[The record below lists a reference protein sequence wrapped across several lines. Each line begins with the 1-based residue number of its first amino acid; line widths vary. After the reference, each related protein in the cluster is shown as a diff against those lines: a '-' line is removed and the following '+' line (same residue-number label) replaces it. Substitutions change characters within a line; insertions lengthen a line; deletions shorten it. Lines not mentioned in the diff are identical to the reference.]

1 MGRLTEIDK
10 YGNWGLKRIQ
20 WENLLIGVPIT
31 RETYEALYGAL
42 CKLRDYEDTGLSPAE
57 VEELRRQ
64 QDSHHWIPVE
74 ERLPGEEMLVWVTV
88 KHSSWISDYGSD
100 FIPKEEWGYHPEVV
114 AHIRGNMKR
123 ESGGMRM
130 KKTNG
135 YAVMG
140 NPTKQETLELYMTQ

>member
-42 CKLRDYEDTGLSPAE
+42 CKLRDYEDTGLSPAD

-64 QDSHHWIPVE
+64 QRRYNWIPVE
-74 ERLPGEEMLVWVTV
+74 ERLPEEDERVMISTKNGVVKEGTYTERYGYTMRKGFFTENCFEDLQGVTA
-88 KHSSWISDYGSD
+88 WQ
-100 FIPKEEWGYHPEVV
+100 PLPEPY
-114 AHIRGNMKR
+114 K
-123 ESGGMRM
+123 GGQ
-130 KKTNG
+130 N
-135 YAVMG
+135 
-140 NPTKQETLELYMTQ
+140 ET

>member
-64 QDSHHWIPVE
+64 QDSHPLDSCRGTVARRRDA
-74 ERLPGEEMLVWVTV
+74 RL
-88 KHSSWISDYGSD
+88 
-100 FIPKEEWGYHPEVV
+100 
-114 AHIRGNMKR
+114 GNSK
-123 ESGGMRM
+123 
-130 KKTNG
+130 
-135 YAVMG
+135 
-140 NPTKQETLELYMTQ
+140 TLELDFRLWL

>member
-64 QDSHHWIPVE
+64 QDRWIPVE
-74 ERLPGEEMLVWVTV
+74 ERLPEDGTYLCTFVGELVGQEDPFTGMCGIENGIWDEPDCVIA
-88 KHSSWISDYGSD
+88 WQ
-100 FIPKEEWGYHPEVV
+100 PLPEPY
-114 AHIRGNMKR
+114 K
-123 ESGGMRM
+123 GGQ
-130 KKTNG
+130 N
-135 YAVMG
+135 
-140 NPTKQETLELYMTQ
+140 ET

>member
-57 VEELRRQ
+57 VEGMRRQ
-64 QDSHHWIPVE
+64 QDSHRWIPVE
-74 ERLPGEEMLVWVTV
+74 ERLPEGDEFVLATVGGIYNNITFSSAIQLASYCETEGWFIEGYPEWDDPNVTA
-88 KHSSWISDYGSD
+88 WQ
-100 FIPKEEWGYHPEVV
+100 PLPEPYH
-114 AHIRGNMKR
+114 RGGQN
-123 ESGGMRM
+123 
-130 KKTNG
+130 
-135 YAVMG
+135 
-140 NPTKQETLELYMTQ
+140 ET